1 MKPQATTNEMIGAIV
16 VLILTIAFMI
26 MIVKVYKNVITQPNW
41 ETVETTNV
49 NYRA

>member
-1 MKPQATTNEMIGAIV
+1 MKPQTTNETIGAIV
-16 VLILTIAFMI
+16 VLIIAIAFMI

-49 NYRA
+49 NYTA